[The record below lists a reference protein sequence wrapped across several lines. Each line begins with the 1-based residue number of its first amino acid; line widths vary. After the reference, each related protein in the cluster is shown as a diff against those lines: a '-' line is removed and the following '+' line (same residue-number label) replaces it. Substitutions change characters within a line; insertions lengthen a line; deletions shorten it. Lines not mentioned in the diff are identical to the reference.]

1 MFHGLKFCDSPL
13 WDTNFTVFSKYPDV
27 TKCFQ
32 DSVLL
37 FLPSFYL
44 LFTIPFYLLYLY
56 RYGKT
61 HIHHHITTLALF
73 KIILTV
79 LLCLIMVADLVIRII
94 HSKTYIIS
102 TILFPALLVV
112 SYALM
117 SFLLYYERLKGIW
130 SSGYTFNFW
139 VLCSCY
145 LIVYI
150 WSRSIYMEKSV
161 LTEFFQYT
169 LYIMQL
175 AIVILQIILHC
186 FNAKSRSRFD
196 DNKFLFLNKKFR
208 TGRLS
213 SKHKAQKSE
222 ENIKL
227 TSKSKDETSLKTCPE
242 IYASFLSRISFWWV
256 NKLVLYGSK
265 CPLTKLDLWQ
275 LADKD
280 SSLKLCSLFDKHWYH
295 YIDKFEQKVQKTLC
309 VHNRLPTN
317 KSTRMHKN
325 PEIGIYKTSTSQKL
339 LRGAKA
345 FDENSP
351 KPQFHSEDESIKLN
365 PSLTFVLFCCFKS
378 IICQSILYKLVSDL
392 LIFLSPQI
400 LKYLISFVNS
410 KSQSLWIGVFYAI
423 TMLAAVILQTIILNQ
438 YFQIVF
444 AIGMRIKTILICAV
458 YKKALR
464 LSNSARKT
472 STVGEIVNL
481 MSVDTQKVSEVC
493 SYVSL
498 LWSGP
503 FQIGI
508 CMIFLWNILGPS
520 VLSGLLVMVL
530 LIPLNAVMAN
540 KITQLQ
546 ASQMKLKDE
555 RIKIMN
561 EVLNGIKVI
570 KLYAWELSFEDKILK
585 IRNKEVDILK
595 KIAFLLAYFSFI
607 WCCAPFL
614 VSCATFATYVLS
626 NPEHILDAEKAFV
639 SLALFNLLHF
649 PLSMFPI
656 IITFTIEA
664 RVSLKRLCRFL
675 LQDEIEPNCVI
686 RETLNTNDTN
696 NDVIIVKNSNFAWDF
711 PKGSQIE
718 DTPELTT
725 EAHKVGKVTK
735 GNGDTIFQLNDSA
748 ISLNNKYN
756 NYNSPV
762 LKNLNFTVEKGQLVA
777 IVGAVGSG
785 KSSLLSAL
793 LGEMKIVNSTNFQR
807 EIKENISFATI
818 SHPMVKIRGSVAYT
832 SQQPWI
838 RNANLRDNVTF
849 EAPFPFDSLAYIQ
862 ALQTCDLIRDRDYLL
877 PNGDDTEIGEK
888 GVNLSGGQKQR
899 LSLARAVYRKKLIDI
914 YLFDDPLSSVDVH
927 VGRHIFENVLGPS
940 GVLKHKTR
948 LLVTNAFHIL
958 PEVDRILVMKDGII
972 VEQGTYTE
980 LSAKNEGLMNNS
992 NGDLNNFGKAT
1003 QTAANGEKANTDDSS
1018 LRTSTTLLIKN
1029 TGQVTSQTE
1038 TLRDSL
1044 LSLELGIPGIESSG
1058 LLSEDLEKEKSDGH
1072 NTPDMVRK
1080 RLGSKEKIFE
1090 EVKRENGG
1098 GWMTTEISET
1108 GRVKISLYL
1117 TYFKAL
1123 KYHIFALAI
1132 LLFGVY
1138 YALSVAA
1145 NFWLSDWSDDK
1156 PIMINGTAY
1165 QNIPL
1170 RNKRL
1175 GVYALYGFLQ
1185 GITIM
1190 ASIVIV
1196 ALSMVAAS
1204 RYLHQK
1210 LLRNILHSPL
1220 SFFDSTPLGRI
1231 VNRFSKD
1238 LNTIDNS
1245 LPPTIRSWLTN
1256 FYAVLTT
1263 LLVICW
1269 STPMFLISVVPLA
1282 IIYFFILKFYIPTSR
1297 QLKRL
1302 ESISTSPIYSHFQE
1316 TLLGASTIRAFGVM
1330 DKFITESYRLVDQNQ
1345 MCYYPSLVSNRWL
1358 AVRLE
1363 FIGSFIVFFAA
1374 LTIALNRDN
1383 IKPGQAGLALSYA
1396 LSVTQALN
1404 LLVRMTCDLETNIVA
1419 VERIAEYSDTPTEAL
1434 WIIPDHKPPADW
1446 PSRGSIEFSHY
1457 TMRYHSA
1464 AMIASALPPALNDIS
1479 FQVQAESKVGIVGR
1493 TGAGKSSITAALFR
1507 IVEADDSST
1516 NFMENEIYKVSKTPK
1531 ISKIYVDGIDISK
1544 LGLHDIRSRITII
1557 PQDSILFSG
1566 TLRFNLDPF
1575 NEKTDIEVWE
1585 SLRNAHLHSF
1595 VSNLPL
1601 GIDHEIAEY
1610 GENLSLGQR
1619 QLVCLARALLR
1630 KSKILV
1636 LDEATA
1642 AVDLETDELI
1652 QKTIVDK
1659 FAHCTVLT
1667 IAHRLNTII
1676 DYDKILVLDH
1686 GRNVEFDIPSNLLQN
1701 KRGQFYGM
1709 CLEAGLTN

>member
-1 MFHGLKFCDSPL
+1 
-13 WDTNFTVFSKYPDV
+13 
-27 TKCFQ
+27 
-32 DSVLL
+32 
-37 FLPSFYL
+37 
-44 LFTIPFYLLYLY
+44 
-56 RYGKT
+56 
-61 HIHHHITTLALF
+61 
-73 KIILTV
+73 
-79 LLCLIMVADLVIRII
+79 MVADLVIRII

-888 GVNLSGGQKQR
+888 G
-899 LSLARAVYRKKLIDI
+899 
-914 YLFDDPLSSVDVH
+914 
-927 VGRHIFENVLGPS
+927 
-940 GVLKHKTR
+940 
-948 LLVTNAFHIL
+948 
-958 PEVDRILVMKDGII
+958 
-972 VEQGTYTE
+972 
-980 LSAKNEGLMNNS
+980 LMNNS